1 MNQVTATSSTTT
13 THAHTGVALAINDNC
28 VIEIFQISTQAFYDR
43 TCSNDVNDF
52 FHFLT
57 GLYFPLLAD
66 RDLAPF
72 SKRHRIR
79 LLAFLRARL
88 STLLYKSIKRT
99 CLFDFDNT
107 NVWPERL
114 VSKLRQ
120 KFF

>member
-1 MNQVTATSSTTT
+1 MLLEIVLISVTATSSATT
-13 THAHTGVALAINDNC
+13 THAHARVVLATNDNC
-28 VIEIFQISTQAFYDR
+28 VIEIFQISTQAFDDR
-43 TCSNDVNDF
+43 TCSNDVDEF

-72 SKRHRIR
+72 SKRYRIR

-99 CLFDFDNT
+99 CLFDF
-107 NVWPERL
+107 
-114 VSKLRQ
+114 
-120 KFF
+120 